1 MVGWAFGGTKKMKS
15 KTTISVI
22 ILAKNEEKSIGKVI
36 LGAKPYADELLVIDG
51 HSKDKTRQI
60 AQKLGAKV
68 ILDHG
73 WGKGEAVRLGIKKA
87 KGEILVFIDADGS
100 HDPKDIPKLVKPII
114 EGQADHVT
122 GSRMLGGSDELHG
135 TWNKFLRETGS
146 HLIILG
152 INWRFGTLLT
162 DGQNGLR
169 AIKAEVARKLNLK
182 ENVTTIEQE
191 MIIKTLRAGFR
202 MAEVPTHEYRRK
214 DGSSSIS
221 LGKVWWRYVYSWLRY
236 LFFD

>member
-1 MVGWAFGGTKKMKS
+1 MKNKKN
-15 KTTISVI
+15 ISVI

-60 AQKLGAKV
+60 ARKMGVKV
-68 ILDHG
+68 FLDHG
-73 WGKGEAVRLGIKKA
+73 LGKGEAVRLGIKKA
-87 KGEILVFIDADGS
+87 QKEILVFIDADGS
-100 HDPKDIPKLVKPII
+100 HDPKDIPKLARPIL
-114 EGQADHVT
+114 EGKADHVT

-152 INWRFGTLLT
+152 INWRFGTQLT
-162 DGQNGLR
+162 DGQNGFR
-169 AIKAEVARKLNLK
+169 AIRRKVAQKLNLK
-182 ENVTTIEQE
+182 EDITTIEQE
-191 MIIKTLRAGFR
+191 MIIKTLKSGFR
-202 MAEVPTHEYRRK
+202 MAEVPTHEYRRQN
-214 DGSSSIS
+214 GESSII
-221 LGKVWWRYVYSWLRY
+221 LRKVWWRYVYTWLKY